1 MGYAGAG
8 GAGMGYAGAGYAGG
22 AGAAGGADCCTA
34 TCGPEAGAACGGAGC
49 GGGYATSTMSFVGGG
64 MGDYTQETT
73 YKYVGMGAGEF
84 SVLTVPRANYCWIFI
99 PLGLLLIP
107 LLWLLLQPSTT
118 ITTTAPEPAPLPTT
132 TEGCM
137 GDESTWSLSKR
148 AMCCDKVGKGCPT
161 TPKPPP
167 PPPPPPPPAP
177 APAPPP
183 PPPPPAPVPT
193 TTHCPIDCN
202 AGYNDLG
209 PQQWVKGW
217 SAAKKIYCCRTANR
231 GCPSELP
238 PPSGA
243 PPSGI
248 PGEPD
253 TFQYDCNAGYHHCS
267 GCLKLQWSPA
277 KIQFCCSTQH
287 KGCSAMR

>member
-1 MGYAGAG
+1 MGGVITVKAFPFLLYILI
-8 GAGMGYAGAGYAGG
+8 
-22 AGAAGGADCCTA
+22 
-34 TCGPEAGAACGGAGC
+34 P
-49 GGGYATSTMSFVGGG
+49 VG
-64 MGDYTQETT
+64 
-73 YKYVGMGAGEF
+73 
-84 SVLTVPRANYCWIFI
+84 LL
-99 PLGLLLIP
+99 LGLLFLMK
-107 LLWLLLQPSTT
+107 PSATVA
-118 ITTTAPEPAPLPTT
+118 TTAVQV
-132 TEGCM
+132 
-137 GDESTWSLSKR
+137 S
-148 AMCCDKVGKGCPT
+148 
-161 TPKPPP
+161 
-167 PPPPPPPPAP
+167 AP
-177 APAPPP
+177 AQTQQTAMMTTMRTTMR
-183 PPPPPAPVPT
+183 T

-209 PQQWVKGW
+209 PHQWVKGW
-217 SAAKKIYCCRTANR
+217 SAARKIYCCRTANR

>member
-1 MGYAGAG
+1 MILITRKRGSLLG
-8 GAGMGYAGAGYAGG
+8 
-22 AGAAGGADCCTA
+22 DLSP
-34 TCGPEAGAACGGAGC
+34 GPFGPYGHKA
-49 GGGYATSTMSFVGGG
+49 
-64 MGDYTQETT
+64 
-73 YKYVGMGAGEF
+73 
-84 SVLTVPRANYCWIFI
+84 LPI
-99 PLGLLLIP
+99 PP
-107 LLWLLLQPSTT
+107 PS
-118 ITTTAPEPAPLPTT
+118 
-132 TEGCM
+132 
-137 GDESTWSLSKR
+137 
-148 AMCCDKVGKGCPT
+148 
-161 TPKPPP
+161 PPP

-177 APAPPP
+177 AP

-253 TFQYDCNAGYHHCS
+253 TFQYDCNAGYHHCA